1 MQGEAVQKEVWREYI
16 FEGWA
21 VRVSVDQAYCP
32 GVMSAVSILL
42 VEQERTF
49 IDADMA
55 LLKLRPSN
63 IMMEVEQMSLVAKL
77 IPGAPDGEMRALLTF
92 VRTNE
97 PNRKDHDDADRPW
110 LDRIRNVVIDMKL
123 L

>member
-77 IPGAPDGEMRALLTF
+77 IPGAPDGETRALLTF
-92 VRTNE
+92 VRTNKPE
-97 PNRKDHDDADRPW
+97 SQRP
-110 LDRIRNVVIDMKL
+110 RRCRQIMVGSKKKRCY
-123 L
+123 